1 MEGSARLVIR
11 VSMQARNIAED
22 ATMVAVGLYGVAAG
36 VLVLAAGVGAVW
48 VVVLDVLERVDV
60 LMLRVRSRM

>member
-1 MEGSARLVIR
+1 
-11 VSMQARNIAED
+11 
-22 ATMVAVGLYGVAAG
+22 MVAVGLYGVAAG
-36 VLVLAAGVGAVW
+36 VLVLAAGVVAVW

>member
-1 MEGSARLVIR
+1 M
-11 VSMQARNIAED
+11 SMQARNIAED

-36 VLVLAAGVGAVW
+36 VLVLAAGVVAVW